1 MTDENSNETKSKSKS
16 NEKSESESESNTLQ
30 LEKFNKIITDFSN
43 DLLITFP
50 ELQDKIN
57 ELNSDSTNSNT
68 NTSNNTTYNYCVE
81 MYPKIFFEILY
92 ENASLFEND
101 CFLLPN
107 INFSLLMKESIS
119 EKTKKTIWKYL
130 QLILFCVLEKVN
142 SAKSFGDTSKIFEGV
157 EGEELHKKIA
167 ETMNEM
173 KNLFVDSSNTEGF
186 ENMGMDPEKM
196 KTHLDELM
204 NGKIGTLAKEIAE
217 EASKTIGNEEEFI
230 QNVMKNPQKILS
242 LVKNIGGKLEEKISS
257 GQVKESELLE
267 EATQI
272 MDKIQDIPGLKEMM
286 SKMGLNGKMDFKGM
300 ANKMQQHMKGSKT
313 KERLQKKRET
323 NLKEK
328 EAKSNV
334 KEKETFISQTTEDT
348 FVVKIGESPQKS
360 TKRKKKV
367 KKVKKVKSGIINEK
381 DTICKNKIIDENEI
395 INENEIIDEN
405 EIINENEIISE

>member
-1 MTDENSNETKSKSKS
+1 MTDETTKSNEKDS
-16 NEKSESESESNTLQ
+16 NEKSETLQ

-57 ELNSDSTNSNT
+57 ELNNSD
-68 NTSNNTTYNYCVE
+68 SNNTTTYTYCVD

-92 ENASLFEND
+92 ENSSLFEKD

-107 INFSLLMKESIS
+107 INFTLLMKESIS

-173 KNLFVDSSNTEGF
+173 KHLFVDSSNTEGF
-186 ENMGMDPEKM
+186 ENMDMDPEKM

-217 EASKTIGNEEEFI
+217 EAAKTIGNEEEFI

-328 EAKSNV
+328 EAKSNMNVNANVTEV
-334 KEKETFISQTTEDT
+334 KEKEAFISQTTEDT
-348 FVVKIGESPQKS
+348 FVVKIGDSPQKS

-367 KKVKKVKSGIINEK
+367 KKVKRVKNVNINVNVKSEN
-381 DTICKNKIIDENEI
+381 IDEN
-395 INENEIIDEN
+395 IDE
-405 EIINENEIISE
+405 IDTINMDENINEIISE

>member
-1 MTDENSNETKSKSKS
+1 MTDENTNTKSD
-16 NEKSESESESNTLQ
+16 ETLQ
-30 LEKFNKIITDFSN
+30 IEKFNKIITDFSN
-43 DLLITFP
+43 DLIITFP
-50 ELQDKIN
+50 ELQEKIN
-57 ELNSDSTNSNT
+57 ELNVNT
-68 NTSNNTTYNYCVE
+68 NTYTYCVD

-92 ENASLFEND
+92 ENSSLFEND

-107 INFSLLMKESIS
+107 INFTLLMKESIS

-142 SAKSFGDTSKIFEGV
+142 SSKSFGDTSKIFEGV

-173 KNLFVDSSNTEGF
+173 KHLFVDGSNTDTF
-186 ENMGMDPEKM
+186 ENMNMDPEKM
-196 KTHLDELM
+196 KSHLDELM

-217 EASKTIGNEEEFI
+217 EAAKTIGNEEEFI

-272 MDKIQDIPGLKEMM
+272 MDKIQDMPGLKEMM

-328 EAKSNV
+328 ESKSNV
-334 KEKETFISQTTEDT
+334 KDVNVKDVNVKESFISQKTEDT

-360 TKRKKKV
+360 TKRKKKI
-367 KKVKKVKSGIINEK
+367 KKVKKEKVKKTEIINEK
-381 DTICKNKIIDENEI
+381 DSTSENENEI
-395 INENEIIDEN
+395 INE
-405 EIINENEIISE
+405 